1 MPWRASC
8 RASSAPRCQC
18 SEGDRPRRGRE
29 AHQPP
34 GFKPDQSV
42 GLPRCPSEVGKKQA
56 VLQPWMSRD
65 ELVRLV
71 DEAEADS
78 VIRRSLRH
86 CRSQDE
92 LILEARRQGYRITR
106 LDLEQAQREEQ
117 KEQRIQA
124 LDARCINVPITEAMA
139 EQVDV
144 EHIVDAQELL

>member
-1 MPWRASC
+1 
-8 RASSAPRCQC
+8 
-18 SEGDRPRRGRE
+18 
-29 AHQPP
+29 
-34 GFKPDQSV
+34 
-42 GLPRCPSEVGKKQA
+42 
-56 VLQPWMSRD
+56 MSRD

-144 EHIVDAQELL
+144 EQIVNAPEQL